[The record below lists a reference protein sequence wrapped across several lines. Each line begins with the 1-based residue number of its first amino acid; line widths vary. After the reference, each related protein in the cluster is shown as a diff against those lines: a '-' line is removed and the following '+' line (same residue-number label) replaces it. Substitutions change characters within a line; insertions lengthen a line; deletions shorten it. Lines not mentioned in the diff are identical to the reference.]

1 MIPVLSSPG
10 DLARESA
17 IVHEQGPDAL
27 VEIESE
33 LGHLVTAASGA
44 KAAAD
49 TANEKLVALAQQ
61 QEANRELRAVKRAQ
75 KQKDDDAG
83 HDGRV
88 FGPRDDFAKQ
98 AARSAAQTAEIQWL
112 TDWDI
117 RATNSKRP
125 TLLLASQR
133 ADVAMCLSTAQ
144 CLFAQSLIAGVR
156 RHAAVQES
164 VLVDGQAQIP
174 AEGGRANDLLKQAVV
189 MMGRAGEI
197 SAAADVLESRIAMR
211 ETI

>member
-1 MIPVLSSPG
+1 VIPIISSPA

-17 IVHEQGPDAL
+17 YLFAEGPDAL
-27 VEIESE
+27 AEIESE
-33 LGHLVTAASGA
+33 LSRLTSEALGSKASADEANSKLTELA
-44 KAAAD
+44 K
-49 TANEKLVALAQQ
+49 Q
-61 QEANRELRAVKRAQ
+61 QEANRTLRAIKRAA

-98 AARSAAQTAEIQWL
+98 AARSAAQAAEVQWL

-133 ADVAMCLSTAQ
+133 ADVAMCISTAQ

-156 RHAAVQES
+156 RHASIQES
-164 VLVDGQAQIP
+164 ILVDGQASIP